1 MEMHQVRYFLAV
13 ARTLNFTR
21 AAEECNVTQP
31 SLTRAIQK
39 LEEEFDGLL
48 FRRERALT
56 HLTDLGRQML
66 PHLQRTFDAAQAAKA
81 LARGIGKVQVA
92 PLTLGVAQSVKSPQV
107 GDTLGEVGS
116 GLPGFQLTL
125 SLGSSGDILQ
135 RAIKGELDLII
146 VERPDE
152 MPERLEEWELFQ
164 QVYVVVVRSDH
175 RLAALEAVAVS
186 DLHGEDL
193 IERASEPNFAFRS
206 ACAAAGAEPVVRH
219 LAPDDEQLHRLA
231 EAGLGAC
238 LLPEGLPLG
247 SGLVARAI
255 HDAELKR
262 VVILGSVGG
271 RQRQPAAEAFIR
283 AARARSW
290 APAATPA

>member
-66 PHLQRTFDAAQAAKA
+66 PHLQRTFEAAQAAKA
-81 LARGIGKVQVA
+81 LARGIGKVRVA
-92 PLTLGVAQSVKSPQV
+92 PLTLGLAQSVKSPQV
-107 GDTLGEVGS
+107 ADVLGEVGT

-125 SLGSSGDILQ
+125 NLGSSGELLQ
-135 RAIKGELDLII
+135 AAIRGELDLVI

-152 MPERLEEWELFQ
+152 CPDRLDEWELFNQ
-164 QVYVVVVRSDH
+164 RYVFVVRSDH
-175 RLAALEAVAVS
+175 RLAALDGVAVA
-186 DLHGEDL
+186 DLHGEPL
-193 IERASEPNFAFRS
+193 IERSSEPNLSFRS
-206 ACAAAGAEPVVRH
+206 ACEAAGVQPDIRH
-219 LAPDDEQLHRLA
+219 RVPDDEQLHSLA

-238 LLPEGLPLG
+238 LLPDGMKLAK
-247 SGLVARAI
+247 GLVARAI
-255 HDAELKR
+255 LGAEFKR
-262 VVILGSVGG
+262 IVILGSIGG
-271 RQRQPAAEAFIR
+271 RQRPPAAEAFIR

-290 APAATPA
+290 EPLPA

>member
-66 PHLQRTFDAAQAAKA
+66 PHLERTFEAAQAAKA

-92 PLTLGVAQSVKSPQV
+92 SLTLGLAQSIKSPQV
-107 GDTLGEVGS
+107 AAVLGEVGA

-125 SLGSSGDILQ
+125 NLGPSGELLQ
-135 RAIKGELDLII
+135 SAIRGELDLII

-152 MPERLEEWELFQ
+152 SPERLDEWELYDQ
-164 QVYVVVVRSDH
+164 RYVVVVRSDH
-175 RLAALEAVAVS
+175 RFAALDGVAIA
-186 DLHGEDL
+186 DLHGEPL
-193 IERASEPNFAFRS
+193 IERTNEPNLSFKA
-206 ACAAAGAEPVVRH
+206 ACAAAGAEPIIRH
-219 LAPDDEQLHRLA
+219 RVPDDEQLHRLA

-238 LLPEGLPLG
+238 LLPDGMKLG
-247 SGLVARAI
+247 NGLVARAI
-255 HDAELKR
+255 SGAELKR
-262 VVILGSVGG
+262 IVILGSIGG
-271 RQRQPAAEAFIR
+271 RQRPPAAEAFIR

-290 APAATPA
+290 EPMPA

>member
-66 PHLQRTFDAAQAAKA
+66 PHLERTFEAAQAAKA

-92 PLTLGVAQSVKSPQV
+92 PLNLGLAQSIKSPQV
-107 GDTLGEVGS
+107 TDVLSEVGA

-125 SLGSSGDILQ
+125 SLGSSSDVLQ
-135 RAIKGELDLII
+135 AAVRGELDLII
-146 VERPDE
+146 VERPGE
-152 MPERLEEWELFQ
+152 APERLEAWELFDQ
-164 QVYVVVVRSDH
+164 IYVVVVRADH
-175 RLAALEAVAVS
+175 RFAALDGVAIA
-186 DLHGEDL
+186 DLHEEPF
-193 IERASEPNFAFRS
+193 IERASEPNPHFEA
-206 ACAAAGAEPVVRH
+206 ACAAAGATPAVRH
-219 LAPDDEQLHRLA
+219 RVPDDEQLERMA
-231 EAGLGAC
+231 MAGLGAC
-238 LLPEGLPLG
+238 LLPEGMKLG
-247 SGLVARAI
+247 NGLVARVI
-255 HDAELKR
+255 RDAELKR
-262 VVILGSVGG
+262 VVVLGAIGG
-271 RQRQPAAEAFIR
+271 RQRPPAAEAFIR

-290 APAATPA
+290 DPLPT

>member
-1 MEMHQVRYFLAV
+1 MEMHQIRYFLAV

-66 PHLQRTFDAAQAAKA
+66 PHLERTFEAAQAAKA

-92 PLTLGVAQSVKSPQV
+92 PLTLGLALSVKSPQV
-107 GDTLGEVGS
+107 AQILGDVGD

-125 SLGSSGDILQ
+125 NQGSSGELLQ
-135 RAIKGELDLII
+135 AAIRGELDLII
-146 VERPDE
+146 VERPQE
-152 MPERLEEWELFQ
+152 SPERLDEWQLYDQ
-164 QVYVVVVRSDH
+164 HYVVVVRSDH
-175 RLAALEAVAVS
+175 RFAELDHVAIA
-186 DLHGEDL
+186 DLHCEPL
-193 IERASEPNFAFRS
+193 IERSSEPNHLFKA
-206 ACAAAGAEPVVRH
+206 ACEAAGAEPLVRH
-219 LAPDDEQLHRLA
+219 RAPDDEQLHRLA

-238 LLPEGLPLG
+238 LLPDGMKLG
-247 SGLVARAI
+247 AGLVARAI
-255 HDAELKR
+255 SDAELKR
-262 VVILGSVGG
+262 IVILGSIGG
-271 RQRQPAAEAFIR
+271 RQRPPAAEAFIR
-283 AARARSW
+283 AARACAW
-290 APAATPA
+290 EPLPA

>member
-1 MEMHQVRYFLAV
+1 MEMHQIRYFLAV
-13 ARTLNFTR
+13 TRTLNFTR

-66 PHLQRTFDAAQAAKA
+66 PHLERTFEAAQTAKA
-81 LARGIGKVQVA
+81 LARGIGKVHVA
-92 PLTLGVAQSVKSPQV
+92 PLTLGLAQSVKSPQV
-107 GDTLGEVGS
+107 AAVLGEVGG

-125 SLGSSGDILQ
+125 NLGSSAELLQ
-135 RAIKGELDLII
+135 AAIRGELDLII

-152 MPERLEEWELFQ
+152 APERLDEWELYDQ
-164 QVYVVVVRSDH
+164 RYVVVVRSDH
-175 RLAALEAVAVS
+175 RFAELDEVTIA
-186 DLHGEDL
+186 DLHGEPL
-193 IERASEPNFAFRS
+193 IERTSEPNHQFKA
-206 ACAAAGAEPVVRH
+206 ACEAAGAEPIVSHRV
-219 LAPDDEQLHRLA
+219 PDDEQSHRLA

-238 LLPEGLPLG
+238 LLPDGIKLGRGLI
-247 SGLVARAI
+247 ARVI
-255 HDAELKR
+255 RGAELKR
-262 VVILGSVGG
+262 IVILGSIGG
-271 RQRQPAAEAFIR
+271 RQRPPAAEAFIR

-290 APAATPA
+290 DPLPA